1 MTAAFQSSSPEK
13 SPRGWKRNATR
24 WLHDSAGSTALEFSL
39 VAIPFFFFV
48 FAILG
53 TSLYFFT
60 NNALDRGVQS
70 AARKIRT
77 GEAKQAGATV
87 GDFRQSVCN
96 EAGTGINCNKLRVLI
111 QSDPSWANI
120 TPQGC
125 LDGNN
130 EMVNSTGSIEELLSD
145 YSGDASVVALITVCY
160 EWDLA
165 KTFSFL
171 QLGKGSN
178 GSGPAV
184 MQASAAFRI
193 EPHPYD

>member
-1 MTAAFQSSSPEK
+1 MAATFQSSSPDK
-13 SPRGWKRNATR
+13 SPRGWKRNAGR
-24 WLHDSAGSTALEFSL
+24 WLHDSAGSTALDFSL
-39 VAIPFFFFV
+39 IAIPFFFFV

-60 NNALDRGVQS
+60 NNALDRGVQG

-77 GEAKQAGATV
+77 GEANQAGATV

-111 QSDPSWANI
+111 QSDASWANI

-125 LDGNN
+125 LDSKS
-130 EMVNSTGSIEELLSD
+130 EMVNSTGSIEELVSD
-145 YSGDASVVALITVCY
+145 YSGDASFVALITVCY

-184 MQASAAFRI
+184 MQASSAFRI
-193 EPHPYD
+193 EPHPYE

>member
-39 VAIPFFFFV
+39 VAVPFFFFV

-111 QSDPSWANI
+111 QSDASWANI

-125 LDGNN
+125 LDSKN
-130 EMVNSTGSIEELLSD
+130 EMVNSTGSIEELVSD
-145 YSGDASVVALITVCY
+145 YSGDASFVALITVCY

-184 MQASAAFRI
+184 MQASTAFRI
-193 EPHPYD
+193 EPHPYE

>member
-13 SPRGWKRNATR
+13 SPCAWKRNAAR
-24 WLHDSAGSTALEFSL
+24 GLRDSAGTAALEFAL

-53 TSLYFFT
+53 TSLYFFA
-60 NNALDRGVQS
+60 NNALDRGVQT

-77 GEAKQAGATV
+77 GEATQSGSSI
-87 GDFRQSVCN
+87 GDFRKSVCD
-96 EAGTGINCNKLRVLI
+96 EAGTGIDCNKLRVLI
-111 QSDPSWANI
+111 QNDASWANI

-130 EMVNSTGSIEELLSD
+130 EMVNSTGSIEELVSD
-145 YSGDASVVALITVCY
+145 YSGDASFVALITVCY

-184 MQASAAFRI
+184 MQATTAFRI
-193 EPHPYD
+193 EPHPYE

>member
-1 MTAAFQSSSPEK
+1 MTPAFQSSSPEK
-13 SPRGWKRNATR
+13 SPRGWKRNAGR

-53 TSLYFFT
+53 SSLYFFA
-60 NNALDRGVQS
+60 NSALEHGVQG
-70 AARKIRT
+70 AARKICT
-77 GEAKQAGATV
+77 GEAKQAAATV

-96 EAGTGINCNKLRVLI
+96 EAGAGIDCKKLRVLI
-111 QSDPSWANI
+111 QSDASWANI

-130 EMVNSTGSIEELLSD
+130 ALVDSTGSIEELVSD
-145 YSGDASVVALITVCY
+145 YSGDASFVALITVCY

-184 MQASAAFRI
+184 MQASSAFRI
-193 EPHPYD
+193 EPHPYE

>member
-13 SPRGWKRNATR
+13 SPCAWKRNAAR
-24 WLHDSAGSTALEFSL
+24 WLRDSAGTAALEFSL

-53 TSLYFFT
+53 SSLYFFA
-60 NNALDRGVQS
+60 NNALDRGVQT

-77 GEAKQAGATV
+77 GEAKQSGTSI
-87 GDFRQSVCN
+87 GDFRQSVCDA
-96 EAGTGINCNKLRVLI
+96 AGTGIDCNKLRVLI
-111 QSDPSWANI
+111 QSDASWANI

-130 EMVNSTGSIEELLSD
+130 EMVNSTGSIEELVSD

-184 MQASAAFRI
+184 MQATTAFRI
-193 EPHPYD
+193 EPHPYE

>member
-1 MTAAFQSSSPEK
+1 MTANFQSSSPKK
-13 SPRGWKRNATR
+13 SPYRWKRNGAGWIRDTR
-24 WLHDSAGSTALEFSL
+24 GATALEFSL
-39 VAIPFFFFV
+39 VAIPFFLFIL
-48 FAILG
+48 AILG
-53 TSLYFFT
+53 SSLYFFT
-60 NNALDRGVQS
+60 NNMLERGVDA

-77 GEAKQAGATV
+77 GETKQSSTTI

-96 EAGTGINCNKLRVLI
+96 EAGSAIDCKNLRVLI
-111 QSDPSWANI
+111 QSDSSWAGI

-130 EMVNSTGSIEELLSD
+130 VMVNSTGTVDELVSD
-145 YSGDASVVALITVCY
+145 YSGDASFVALVTLCY

-171 QLGKGSN
+171 QLGKGPG
-178 GSGPAV
+178 GSGSAV
-184 MQASAAFRI
+184 MQASTAFRI

>member
-1 MTAAFQSSSPEK
+1 MTPAFQSSSPGK
-13 SPRGWKRNATR
+13 SPRGWKRNGAR
-24 WLHDSAGSTALEFSL
+24 WLHDSAGATALEFSL

-53 TSLYFFT
+53 TSLYFFV
-60 NNALDRGVQS
+60 NNALDRGVQG

-77 GEAKQAGATV
+77 GEIKQAGATV
-87 GDFRQSVCN
+87 GAFRQSVCD
-96 EAGTGINCNKLRVLI
+96 EAGTGINCSKLRVLI
-111 QSDPSWANI
+111 QSDASWANI

-130 EMVNSTGSIEELLSD
+130 VLVDSTGSIEELVSD
-145 YSGDASVVALITVCY
+145 YSGDASFVALITVCY

-171 QLGKGSN
+171 QLGKGFN

-184 MQASAAFRI
+184 MQASSAFRI
-193 EPHPYD
+193 EPHPYE

>member
-24 WLHDSAGSTALEFSL
+24 WLHDSAGSTAVEFSL
-39 VAIPFFFFV
+39 VAAPFFFFV

-60 NNALDRGVQS
+60 NNALDRGVQG

-77 GEAKQAGATV
+77 GEANQAGATV

-111 QSDPSWANI
+111 QSDASWANI
-120 TPQGC
+120 TPQNC

-130 EMVNSTGSIEELLSD
+130 EMVNSTGSIEELVSD
-145 YSGDASVVALITVCY
+145 YSGDASFVALITVCY

>member
-24 WLHDSAGSTALEFSL
+24 WLRNTAGTAALEFSL

-48 FAILG
+48 LAILG
-53 TSLYFFT
+53 SSLYFFAS
-60 NNALDRGVQS
+60 NALERGVQG

-77 GEAKQAGATV
+77 GEAKESGTTV
-87 GDFRQSVCN
+87 GGFRELVCN
-96 EAGTGINCNKLRVLI
+96 EAGTGIDCKKLRVLI
-111 QSDPSWANI
+111 QSDASWANI
-120 TPQGC
+120 TPQDC
-125 LDGNN
+125 LDNNN
-130 EMVNSTGSIEELLSD
+130 EMVNSTGNIEELVSD
-145 YSGDASVVALITVCY
+145 YSGDANFVAHVTLCY

-171 QLGKGSN
+171 QLGKGAN

-184 MQASAAFRI
+184 MQASTAFRI
-193 EPHPYD
+193 EPHPYE

>member
-1 MTAAFQSSSPEK
+1 MAATFQSPSPDK
-13 SPRGWKRNATR
+13 SPRGWKRNAGR

-39 VAIPFFFFV
+39 IAIPFFFFV

-53 TSLYFFT
+53 TSLYFFA
-60 NNALDRGVQS
+60 NNALDRGVQG
-70 AARKIRT
+70 AARQIRT
-77 GEAKQAGATV
+77 GEAKEAGTTI
-87 GDFRQSVCN
+87 GDFRQLVCDK
-96 EAGTGINCNKLRVLI
+96 AGTGIDCNKLRVLI

-130 EMVNSTGSIEELLSD
+130 DLVNSTGSIEELLSD

-171 QLGKGSN
+171 QLGKGAN
-178 GSGPAV
+178 GSGAAV

-193 EPHPYD
+193 EPHPYE

>member
-39 VAIPFFFFV
+39 VAVPFFFFV

-77 GEAKQAGATV
+77 GEANQAGATV

-111 QSDPSWANI
+111 QSDASWANI
-120 TPQGC
+120 TPQNC

-130 EMVNSTGSIEELLSD
+130 EMVNSTGSIEELVSD
-145 YSGDASVVALITVCY
+145 YSGDASFVALITVCY

-178 GSGPAV
+178 GSGPAL
-184 MQASAAFRI
+184 MQASTAFRI
-193 EPHPYD
+193 EPHPYE

>member
-1 MTAAFQSSSPEK
+1 MATTFQSSSPDK
-13 SPRGWKRNATR
+13 SPRGWKRNVGR

-39 VAIPFFFFV
+39 IAIPFFFFV

-53 TSLYFFT
+53 TSLYFFA
-60 NNALDRGVQS
+60 NNALDRGVQG
-70 AARKIRT
+70 AARQIRT
-77 GEAKQAGATV
+77 GEAKEAGTTI
-87 GDFRQSVCN
+87 GDFRQLVCDK
-96 EAGTGINCNKLRVLI
+96 AGTGIDCNKLRVLI
-111 QSDPSWANI
+111 QSDASWANI

-184 MQASAAFRI
+184 MQASSAFRI
-193 EPHPYD
+193 EPHPYE